1 MPNHHRTRGNQLGWT
16 TVSAG
21 APAKAGQRVNVYGM
35 GMEELAGFVK
45 ELGEP
50 AYRAR
55 QLMEWLYQRGVSD
68 FDAMTNLPKTLR
80 QTLAERAYVQ
90 GATVAHVQ
98 VSGDGTRKYLL
109 RVNDGDTVEAVLIPE
124 GARLTA
130 CLSSQIGCG
139 IGCRFCATALMGLIR
154 NLAPGEIAGQ
164 LAAIQQEAGVRVTNV
179 VMMGM
184 GEPLANYASVMRAL
198 RLMNHPLG
206 FGLGARRLTIS
217 TAGIVP
223 RIRDLAR
230 EDLQVGLAV
239 SLHAPDDATRDLLV
253 PINRRYPIAE
263 LMAAC
268 RDYVAQTH
276 RRVTFEYV
284 MLSGVNDSPAA
295 ARQLA
300 ALLKGLLCHV
310 NLIPFNPVPETG
322 FDRPDDAV
330 IKRFQQELT
339 ERGIPATIRRSRGTD
354 IDAACGQLRRRQP
367 V

>member
-1 MPNHHRTRGNQLGWT
+1 MIGVGTVT
-16 TVSAG
+16 TAT
-21 APAKAGQRVNVYGM
+21 KATAEKRVNLYGM
-35 GMEELAGFVK
+35 GLEELTAFVQ

-55 QLMEWLYQRGVSD
+55 QLMEWFYGRHVTD
-68 FDAMTNLPKTLR
+68 FEAMTNLPKALR
-80 QTLAERAYVQ
+80 QTLAERATVE
-90 GATVAHVQ
+90 APTVAHVQ
-98 VSGDGTRKYLL
+98 ESSDGTRKYLL
-109 RVNDGDTVEAVLIPE
+109 RVADGETVEAVLIPE
-124 GARLTA
+124 GQRLTA

-139 IGCRFCATALMGLIR
+139 IGCRFCATALLGLIR

-164 LAAIQQEAGVRVTNV
+164 LAAIQQESGRRVTNV

-217 TAGIVP
+217 TVGIVP

-230 EDLQVGLAV
+230 EELQVGLAV
-239 SLHAPDDATRDLLV
+239 SLHAADDETRDLLV
-253 PINRRYPIAE
+253 PINQRYPIAE

-268 RDYVAQTH
+268 RDYIEHTR

-284 MLSGVNDSPAA
+284 LLRDVNDAQA
-295 ARQLA
+295 DARKLA
-300 ALLKGLLCHV
+300 SLLDGMLCHV

-322 FDRPDDAV
+322 FERPDTAV
-330 IKRFQQELT
+330 IKRFRDELT
-339 ERGIPATIRRSRGTD
+339 RRGIPATVRRSRGSD